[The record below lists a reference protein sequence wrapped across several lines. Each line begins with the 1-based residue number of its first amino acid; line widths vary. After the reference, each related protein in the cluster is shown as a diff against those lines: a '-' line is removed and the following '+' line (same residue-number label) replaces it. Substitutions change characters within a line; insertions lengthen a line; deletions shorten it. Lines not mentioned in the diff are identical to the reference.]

1 MFSFMKR
8 RIPEELEGIFIPSET
23 EWYFR
28 SHGYSR
34 NEAKKRVALLRE
46 LGLMRRQPS
55 PDEMAEIRRQ
65 TEKNK
70 EIKRKKVTGCA

>member
-1 MFSFMKR
+1 MKR

-34 NEAKKRVALLRE
+34 NEAKKRVALLRQ
-46 LGLMRRQPS
+46 LGL
-55 PDEMAEIRRQ
+55 MAEIRRQ
-65 TEKNK
+65 TEKRK
-70 EIKRKKVTGCA
+70 ELNRKMAAGCV